1 VSVRVRVT
9 GVAVAVTAVAL
20 AIGGWGMLRS
30 IESTQLGRIAAAAD
44 ARVDALVAQL
54 EDGVPP
60 ERVEL
65 LTGAGGAGSGV
76 IQVLSDDGRVLTAT
90 PGAAI
95 DPLVVLAGTPGDVGA
110 FAGTGILISGSAGAA
125 RVEEPLPGTFEAAVP
140 LDIRFQRVTTPDGD
154 VVVVAA
160 SPLSE
165 VTRSLDAV
173 RRSLWVGLPLVV
185 LLVGVVAWVVTGR
198 ALHPVEAMRMEAES
212 ITHST
217 LHRRVPEPTT
227 TDEVGRLARTL
238 NAMLDRLEGSAE
250 RQRRF
255 VADASH
261 ELRTP
266 VATLRA
272 ELEVARRAG
281 DEAALRRAVEG
292 ALAEE
297 ARLET
302 LLADLLLLAS
312 VEEAGAGPRDEV
324 DLGALA
330 TAEAERPRPVPV
342 AVAVDGDVDGH
353 VVGSHRQLERV
364 VRNLL
369 DNAGRHAQ
377 SAVAVSVEGGRLVV
391 DDDGPGVAEADRERI
406 FERFTRLD
414 EGRARD
420 AGGAGLGLSIVR
432 AVAVAHGGTV
442 TVESSPTLG
451 GARFTLVLA
460 AHPAGHPATSAAGPK
475 EVRPPTGSAS
485 LDGGP
490 PPPSG
495 DPG

>member
-9 GVAVAVTAVAL
+9 AVAVVVTAIAL
-20 AIGGWGMLRS
+20 AIGAWGMLRS

-44 ARVDALVAQL
+44 ERVDAVVDQL
-54 EDGVPP
+54 ESGVPP
-60 ERVEL
+60 ERLEIL
-65 LTGAGGAGSGV
+65 AATGGLGPEV
-76 IQVLSDDGRVLTAT
+76 LQVLSEQGDVLTAT
-90 PGAAI
+90 PGAAV
-95 DPLVVLAGTPGDVGA
+95 DPLVIVASGPGAVGA
-110 FAGTGILISGSAGAA
+110 FTGPGSGIMISGSAGAT
-125 RVEEPLPGTFEAAVP
+125 RVEERLPGAFETAIP
-140 LDIRFQRVTTPDGD
+140 LDIRFQRVSTPKGD
-154 VVVVAA
+154 VTVVAA

-185 LLVGVVAWVVTGR
+185 ALVGAVAWVVTGR
-198 ALHPVEAMRMEAES
+198 ALRPVEAMRLEAES
-212 ITHST
+212 ITDST
-217 LHRRVPEPTT
+217 LHRRVPEPAT

-238 NAMLDRLEGSAE
+238 NAMLDRLERASE

-266 VATLRA
+266 VATLRT
-272 ELEVARRAG
+272 ELEVATLAG
-281 DEAALRRAVEG
+281 DEAGLRLAVEG

-297 ARLET
+297 ARLEA

-312 VEEAGAGPRDEV
+312 VEERSTGPREEV

-330 TAEAERPRPVPV
+330 AAEAERPRPVPV
-342 AVAVDGDVDGH
+342 AVSGTGR
-353 VVGSHRQLERV
+353 VVGSPRQLERI

-369 DNAGRHAQ
+369 DNAARHAEA
-377 SAVAVSVEGGRLVV
+377 AVTVDVDGGRMVI
-391 DDDGPGVAEADRERI
+391 DDDGPGVADADRERI

-420 AGGAGLGLSIVR
+420 AGGSGLGLSIVR
-432 AVAVAHGGTV
+432 AVATAHGGTV
-442 TVESSPTLG
+442 TVERSPTLG

-460 AHPAGHPATSAAGPK
+460 VADGGNPPVPTAGT
-475 EVRPPTGSAS
+475 EGSA
-485 LDGGP
+485 G
-490 PPPSG
+490 
-495 DPG
+495 